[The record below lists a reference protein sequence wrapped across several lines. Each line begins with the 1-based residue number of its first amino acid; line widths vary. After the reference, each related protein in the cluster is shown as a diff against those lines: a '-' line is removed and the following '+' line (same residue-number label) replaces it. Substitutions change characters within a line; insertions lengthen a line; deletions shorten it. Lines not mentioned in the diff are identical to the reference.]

1 MTHDFLFLVGVMPLG
16 QGGSINFRGG
26 GLGRHVFLGYEAF
39 DVARAVLLRGGGLRR
54 HWRRYT

>member
-1 MTHDFLFLVGVMPLG
+1 MPLG